1 MRRPSA
7 PKLGVR
13 SCLDLSIWLMRD
25 PLSSLTEEEKM
36 SAVETPVV
44 TTTQVRQTS
53 AASLGLAAFALN
65 LFLLSLAYTDLL
77 PATLAPLFVTSAIF
91 YGAGEFVAGFFEY
104 RIGNSYTG
112 LVFVSFGAFWLAT
125 GSLVLLQLVN
135 IIKFGSAGGIAFGT
149 YLIAWAIF
157 VTYLWIGSF
166 FVNRAAAVTF
176 TVLMGVLIAFILGF
190 FGVIPLQVGA
200 WLGVVDALLA
210 WYMSAGMILNE
221 MAGRV
226 LLPL

>member
-1 MRRPSA
+1 
-7 PKLGVR
+7 
-13 SCLDLSIWLMRD
+13 
-25 PLSSLTEEEKM
+25 M

-44 TTTQVRQTS
+44 TTTRVHQTS

-65 LFLLSLAYTDLL
+65 LFLLSLAYTNLL
-77 PATLAPLFVTSAIF
+77 PASLVPLFVTCAIF

-112 LVFVSFGAFWLAT
+112 LVFVSFGSFWLAT

-135 IIKFGSAGGIAFGT
+135 IIKFGTSGGTAFGI
-149 YLIAWAIF
+149 YLIAWTIF

-166 FVNRAAAVTF
+166 FVNRAATVTF
-176 TVLMGVLIAFILGF
+176 TVLMATLIAFILGF
-190 FGVIPLQVGA
+190 FGVIPLQIGA

-221 MAGRV
+221 MTGRV